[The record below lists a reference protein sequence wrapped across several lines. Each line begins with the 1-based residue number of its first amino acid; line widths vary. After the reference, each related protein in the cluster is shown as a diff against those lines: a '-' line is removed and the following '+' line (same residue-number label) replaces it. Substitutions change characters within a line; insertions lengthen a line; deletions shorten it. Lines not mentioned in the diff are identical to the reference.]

1 MVGGRTHETPSLKA
15 ADVGVTLGT
24 WSTKIA
30 RETSD
35 IDVLDRNFS
44 FLVIIMKHGRCA
56 YKNVQKYTQLELT
69 MTIVGLSISFITT
82 SSYGDSDCG
91 NTRGNCSVKRATSE
105 ETNALAA
112 SRT

>member
-1 MVGGRTHETPSLKA
+1 MPGAPKLP
-15 ADVGVTLGT
+15 
-24 WSTKIA
+24 
-30 RETSD
+30 ETSD